1 MGLVLTLLVAA
12 ATGFIALSYEILW
25 YRVISFASWG
35 LPGAFGL
42 LLAAYLLGLAFG
54 ARIAGAF
61 CKDDARA
68 GDPKHLRTLAGFV
81 LVANVAAWLVVPA
94 FGWSAKRW
102 DWPPALVAV
111 VLAAALLGAVL
122 PLVAHFGIRPD
133 DRAGANVSY
142 VYLANII
149 GSASGSLVTGFV
161 FLDLWPLATVA
172 AVVTALG
179 MGLAALLLA
188 LSDRG
193 RATRAVGVAATV
205 LAGVLV
211 LQTTPQLYERLWERL
226 LYKAKYDDAT
236 TRFAEVIET
245 KSGVITL
252 TREGL
257 VYGGGVYDGKINTSL
272 RYDNNGIQRAYN
284 LGALHPAPKHVLM
297 VGLSS
302 GSWARVVA
310 SMPGVE
316 KLTVVEINSGYLT
329 LVARHKEVASLLTD
343 PKVEIAIDDGRRW
356 LLRHTERFDIIVM
369 NTTFHWR
376 AHSTSLLSTDFM
388 QIVRAHLNPG
398 GFLFF
403 NATGS
408 DDVQKTALTAFPYGM
423 RVHNCIAA
431 GDSPIVFDK
440 ERLRDVLEAF
450 RIDDE
455 PVIDTSTDAGRRLL
469 VEMLEYGDTLTRP
482 PEDEGLES
490 RESVL
495 RRTQSALLITDDN
508 MIPEW
513 KEVLRFHE
521 AY

>member
-1 MGLVLTLLVAA
+1 
-12 ATGFIALSYEILW
+12 
-25 YRVISFASWG
+25 
-35 LPGAFGL
+35 
-42 LLAAYLLGLAFG
+42 
-54 ARIAGAF
+54 
-61 CKDDARA
+61 
-68 GDPKHLRTLAGFV
+68 
-81 LVANVAAWLVVPA
+81 
-94 FGWSAKRW
+94 
-102 DWPPALVAV
+102 
-111 VLAAALLGAVL
+111 
-122 PLVAHFGIRPD
+122 
-133 DRAGANVSY
+133 
-142 VYLANII
+142 
-149 GSASGSLVTGFV
+149 
-161 FLDLWPLATVA
+161 
-172 AVVTALG
+172 
-179 MGLAALLLA
+179 
-188 LSDRG
+188 
-193 RATRAVGVAATV
+193 
-205 LAGVLV
+205 
-211 LQTTPQLYERLWERL
+211 
-226 LYKAKYDDAT
+226 
-236 TRFAEVIET
+236 
-245 KSGVITL
+245 
-252 TREGL
+252 
-257 VYGGGVYDGKINTSL
+257 
-272 RYDNNGIQRAYN
+272 
-284 LGALHPAPKHVLM
+284 M

-329 LVARHKEVASLLTD
+329 LVARHAEVASLLTD

-356 LLRHTERFDIIVM
+356 LLRHAERFDIIVM